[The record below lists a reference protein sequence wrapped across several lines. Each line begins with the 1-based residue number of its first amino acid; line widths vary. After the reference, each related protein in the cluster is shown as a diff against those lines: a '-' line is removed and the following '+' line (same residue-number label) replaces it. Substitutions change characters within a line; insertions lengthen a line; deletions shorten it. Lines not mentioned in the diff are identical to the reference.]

1 MRARRATSSSRVAAK
16 PRAADSSSAASRMA
30 ARRFSR
36 RAIRASCAGAPLP
49 RRAAVR
55 FLLGFETMP
64 VHPTMTAWSVIDIR
78 AQVCRRKSPGRER
91 NERKNWD
98 TAPAAPAAFPAAGA
112 AGAVSQFFRSFR
124 SRPGDLRRQTC
135 ARISMTD
142 QAVIV
147 GCTGMVSNP
156 RRKRTAARR
165 GKGAPA
171 QDARMARREKRRA
184 AILDAALEESA
195 ARGFAATRL
204 DDVAR
209 RARIAKGTIYLYFRD
224 KESLFQELVRT
235 MLSPLVG
242 TIEAAP
248 LRDLPIRAVA
258 EMIVDVFVNE
268 IYATRRKD
276 VIRLIIAEGPRFP
289 KLAEVYYRE
298 VITRVLPV
306 IRARLALAVER
317 GELSRDALARFP
329 QLLVA
334 PALVAIVWNRLFG
347 RFAPLEVREL
357 MRAHLDLLFGERS
370 TT

>member
-1 MRARRATSSSRVAAK
+1 
-16 PRAADSSSAASRMA
+16 
-30 ARRFSR
+30 
-36 RAIRASCAGAPLP
+36 
-49 RRAAVR
+49 
-55 FLLGFETMP
+55 
-64 VHPTMTAWSVIDIR
+64 
-78 AQVCRRKSPGRER
+78 
-91 NERKNWD
+91 
-98 TAPAAPAAFPAAGA
+98 
-112 AGAVSQFFRSFR
+112 
-124 SRPGDLRRQTC
+124 
-135 ARISMTD
+135 
-142 QAVIV
+142 
-147 GCTGMVSNP
+147 MVVNP

-171 QDARMARREKRRA
+171 QDTRVARREKRRA
-184 AILDAALEESA
+184 AILDAALEEFA

-248 LRDLPIRAVA
+248 LSEVPIRAVA
-258 EMIVDVFVNE
+258 EMIVDVFVRE
-268 IYATRRKD
+268 IYGTRRKD
-276 VIRLIIAEGPRFP
+276 VIRLIISEGPRFP
-289 KLAEVYYRE
+289 KLAEIYYRE
-298 VITRVLPV
+298 VIARVLPV

-334 PALVAIVWNRLFG
+334 PALVAIIWNGLFG
-347 RFAPLEVREL
+347 RFAPLDIRDL

-370 TT
+370 AT